1 MFDGMPERDV
11 VSWNTMIS
19 GFASFGSPRNAI
31 RTFLDMRRYFIRPT
45 EFTFSILATLVTCVL
60 HGEQIHGNVICSG
73 VSLSNPV
80 VWNSLMDM
88 YRRLGFFYYVLSVFL
103 AMEGRYV
110 VSWNSL
116 ILCCSDSGNKEVALD
131 QFRVMREMG
140 YQPDEYAFSTVVS
153 ICSGLQDLC
162 KCKQALA
169 LCIKMGFHSN
179 TVVSGASIDMFSK
192 CDRLEDSVK
201 LFRQLEKWDS
211 VLCNSLVASYSWH
224 GFGEEALKIFIL
236 AMR

>member
-1 MFDGMPERDV
+1 M
-11 VSWNTMIS
+11 
-19 GFASFGSPRNAI
+19 
-31 RTFLDMRRYFIRPT
+31 
-45 EFTFSILATLVTCVL
+45 
-60 HGEQIHGNVICSG
+60 
-73 VSLSNPV
+73 
-80 VWNSLMDM
+80 
-88 YRRLGFFYYVLSVFL
+88 
-103 AMEGRYV
+103 
-110 VSWNSL
+110 
-116 ILCCSDSGNKEVALD
+116 ALD

-201 LFRQLEKWDS
+201 LFRQLEKRDS